1 MIDVPLCAIA
11 AIVNDEMLYR
21 SQHINSDIETVEDTL
36 LNAPEELFQPVACPL
51 SHKFAPGVYLRTVT
65 MPKGAFVIGHEHL
78 TEHANAVLRGHCRV
92 MIDGEVQEIIAP
104 AVFVSKPHVRKVLY
118 MVEET
123 EWMTVH
129 VTTET
134 DLDELEKLLIV
145 KSESFM
151 KHELESVKQRL
162 IGGVT

>member
-1 MIDVPLCAIA
+1 MCCMPLA
-11 AIVNDEMLYR
+11 AVLAVEKSIEAYG
-21 SQHINSDIETVEDTL
+21 INSKIEQIEDAL
-36 LNAPEELFQPVACPL
+36 LNAPEDQFLPVECPL

-65 MPKGAFVIGHEHL
+65 MPKGASVIGQEHL
-78 TEHANAVLRGHCRV
+78 TEHFNVVLRGHCRV

-104 AVFVSKPHVRKVLY
+104 AVFVSKPHVRKMLY

-123 EWMTVH
+123 EWMTIH
-129 VTTET
+129 VTPET

-151 KHELESVKQRL
+151 KHELEKAKELMSHD
-162 IGGVT
+162 